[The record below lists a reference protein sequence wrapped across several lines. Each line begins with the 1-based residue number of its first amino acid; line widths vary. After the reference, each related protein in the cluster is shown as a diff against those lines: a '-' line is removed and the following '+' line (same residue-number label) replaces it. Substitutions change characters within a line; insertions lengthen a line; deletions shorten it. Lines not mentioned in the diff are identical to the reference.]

1 MTPMVEGGTNVA
13 SVFCFVLTENI
24 QTNSKIK
31 IGRKK
36 TDERTAESK
45 RYARTPC
52 PRYLQHTMQTWWQK
66 RGRGGGGAEE
76 ERRRDEKSGQG
87 RIIRHTCLCR
97 EE

>member
-66 RGRGGGGAEE
+66 RGRGGGGG
-76 ERRRDEKSGQG
+76 RRRKKEG
-87 RIIRHTCLCR
+87 
-97 EE
+97 